1 MHLHLRRNTN
11 ESHGSLVT
19 TGSNLTLTMAPDDKT
34 KIASDQKG
42 GTSASPQSSSLPLNG
57 HIRASP
63 PPPTTTT
70 TTTTTAAKA
79 EDKQRHESG
88 NSNTS
93 AESYE
98 CYIPTPPD
106 GGWGWVIVLAS
117 LVCNIIVDGIGY
129 SFGVFLLEFSDYFQE
144 NKSKVSL
151 VGSLLCGVYLF
162 AGESSRRWYR

>member
-1 MHLHLRRNTN
+1 
-11 ESHGSLVT
+11 
-19 TGSNLTLTMAPDDKT
+19 MAPDDKT
-34 KIASDQKG
+34 KRASDQKG

-57 HIRASP
+57 HILASP

-70 TTTTTAAKA
+70 TPTTTAAAAAAKA

-98 CYIPTPPD
+98 HYIPTPPD

-162 AGESSRRWYR
+162 AGESLQAGGTGKRG